1 MARGGLAVAG
11 ESVVLFDGHC
21 NLCDAAVRFVIARD
35 AAGVFRFAS
44 LQSAAGEGLLRA
56 RGHVPATGEPESVVL
71 VEGPEVHWRSDAAL
85 RIARRLDGAWPLAYA
100 LVVVPRFLRDALY
113 RAIARR
119 RYRWFGRT
127 DTCRLPG
134 PEHADRFLA

>member
-1 MARGGLAVAG
+1 MARGAVAG

-21 NLCDAAVRFVIARD
+21 NLCSAAVRFVIARD
-35 AAGVFRFAS
+35 AAGFFRFAS
-44 LQSAAGEGLLRA
+44 LQSEAGERLLRA
-56 RGHVPATGEPESVVL
+56 RGHAPASGPPESVVL
-71 VEGPEVHWRSDAAL
+71 VEGAEVHWRSDAAL

-100 LVVVPRFLRDALY
+100 LILVPRLLRDAIY

-127 DTCRLPG
+127 ESCRLPG